1 MPPASPPAFRYPPAI
16 VIDCHFLIF
25 ALTLTSAQRQAK
37 QRPPE
42 YLLIEAFEEGRF
54 AWVWH
59 EDILAEYQDV
69 IDSLIAKHRPGQ
81 PTLDKRAAGRI
92 IRDIRMAGLYAP
104 ITDADYAAAQA
115 AVMAPG
121 RPADERDEDDVI
133 YLAAAD
139 AADAQAL
146 VSNDRSLKNLRP
158 AYKGIEVIS
167 DLPTFLALVG
177 YRPTGRKS
185 STGVGP
191 PS

>member
-1 MPPASPPAFRYPPAI
+1 MQPSSPPAFRYPPAI

-42 YLLIEAFEEGRF
+42 YQLIEAFEEGRF
-54 AWVWH
+54 TWVWH

-81 PTLDKRAAGRI
+81 PTLDKKAAGRI
-92 IRDIRMAGLYAP
+92 FRDIRMAGLYAP
-104 ITDADYAAAQA
+104 ITDAGYAAAEA
-115 AVMAPG
+115 VVMAPE

-139 AADAQAL
+139 VADALAL
-146 VSNDRSLKNLRP
+146 VSNDRSLKNLWP
-158 AYKGIEVIS
+158 AYKGIQVIA
-167 DLPTFLALVG
+167 DLPAFLALVG
-177 YRPTGRKS
+177 YHPPGLKS
-185 STGVGP
+185 STNV
-191 PS
+191 